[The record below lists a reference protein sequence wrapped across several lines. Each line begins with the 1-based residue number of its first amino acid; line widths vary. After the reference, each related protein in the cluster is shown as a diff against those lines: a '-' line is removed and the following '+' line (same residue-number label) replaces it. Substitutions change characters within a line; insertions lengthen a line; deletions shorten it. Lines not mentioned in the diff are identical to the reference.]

1 MDDMDWTGFES
12 TVSKMEEVTD
22 LSLDPFA
29 LSERC
34 SAILNAASELG
45 IGRKVSSQKRSMA
58 SRSLSAALVTELKYK
73 SKLETDWKSELSELS
88 NSPRVEQTEYRLD
101 KVNEA
106 ERLLMNQKSKVKVLF
121 FERRRSRKSTYF

>member
-106 ERLLMNQKSKVKVLF
+106 ERLLMNQKSKVKDLF